1 MRQGTFSDILCFCGV
16 GGVTKSFLNNFSPV
30 VQVDS
35 CSYIWQNGFF
45 SSSKAYKYLSG
56 YRLVL
61 PAFKMCLEVFMSIQ
75 THFFLAASPRQSLAQ
90 GTSYRRKNMSF
101 PPYHR
106 YVLYNSQCDETVK
119 HLFLGCPFS
128 DYWNWL
134 LSLQV
139 SLDYTPFV
147 VLERLKVQL
156 SIPFFPEIILLCW
169 SIVWS
174 VRNNFFWGE
183 AFFLSCYKF
192 IFKSVFPLVILRG
205 KSTISLWLLQG

>member
-1 MRQGTFSDILCFCGV
+1 MDFSLLLRPTSIFQATDL
-16 GGVTKSFLNNFSPV
+16 SFLLSKCV
-30 VQVDS
+30 WKSS
-35 CSYIWQNGFF
+35 CQYSHI
-45 SSSKAYKYLSG
+45 
-56 YRLVL
+56 
-61 PAFKMCLEVFMSIQ
+61 
-75 THFFLAASPRQSLAQ
+75 FFLAASPRQSLAQ

-101 PPYHR
+101 PPYRR

-205 KSTISLWLLQG
+205 KSTISLWLLQE